1 MIIQGA
7 AANAV
12 FSAEKMGKVT
22 LCGGDFLFAGLN
34 CFEPGQQHAPHVHR
48 DQDKIYFILEGTGIA
63 TVADDQAKVNSG
75 DLVFAPAGVLHSM
88 SNPGPG
94 RLVVMA
100 VLGPSPKK

>member
-63 TVADDQAKVNSG
+63 TVADDQAKVSSG
-75 DLVFAPAGVLHSM
+75 SRLRAGRRIAFEEQSRSGASRRH
-88 SNPGPG
+88 G
-94 RLVVMA
+94 RTRA
-100 VLGPSPKK
+100 VP

>member
-1 MIIQGA
+1 MILHGA

-12 FSAEKMGKVT
+12 FTSEKMGKVT

-34 CFEPGQQHAPHVHR
+34 CFEPGQQHEPHVHR
-48 DQDKIYFILEGTGIA
+48 DQDKIYFVLEGAGAA
-63 TVADDQAKVNSG
+63 TVGSDQAIVNPG